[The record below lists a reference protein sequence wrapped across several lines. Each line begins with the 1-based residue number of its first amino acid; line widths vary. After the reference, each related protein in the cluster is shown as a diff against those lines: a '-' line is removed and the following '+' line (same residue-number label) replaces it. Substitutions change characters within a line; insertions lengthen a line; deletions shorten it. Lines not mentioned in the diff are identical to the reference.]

1 MNKRVLPVLIAI
13 ILVCSV
19 MPIEALASQ
28 TSGSMTV
35 SYTYTFTPDYTIN
48 IPASISINDS
58 EVITFTAEKMD
69 IGSDKEVHIK
79 IDGEATYENGGN
91 FYLYKDKGTENE
103 SKIPCSILR
112 SNPSG
117 SIGWTKINGL
127 SNEDVAWFRDG
138 DTNVRGYGALKFI
151 PNVPSGSPYGTYIGT
166 VYFKIEL
173 IDKS

>member
-1 MNKRVLPVLIAI
+1 MNKRVLSVLIAI

-117 SIGWTKINGL
+117 SIG
-127 SNEDVAWFRDG
+127 
-138 DTNVRGYGALKFI
+138 
-151 PNVPSGSPYGTYIGT
+151 
-166 VYFKIEL
+166 
-173 IDKS
+173 

>member
-1 MNKRVLPVLIAI
+1 MKTLSDVD
-13 ILVCSV
+13 
-19 MPIEALASQ
+19 
-28 TSGSMTV
+28 V
-35 SYTYTFTPDYTIN
+35 SSN
-48 IPASISINDS
+48 
-58 EVITFTAEKMD
+58 
-69 IGSDKEVHIK
+69 KEVHIK

-138 DTNVRGYGALKFI
+138 DTDPRGYGALKFS
-151 PNVPSGSPYGTYIGT
+151 PNASSGSPYGTYTGT